1 MKTHVSRALIGA
13 AFVLGVSTASVASA
27 QAQTSFS
34 IDWHVISSG
43 GTTLSGGDTSR
54 STCFIVNGTL
64 AQVVPGYSSGG
75 VYSVYAGFW
84 AGAPTHNT
92 DEIFFDGFEGC
103 SP

>member
-1 MKTHVSRALIGA
+1 MKSHVSRLLVGA
-13 AFVLGVSTASVASA
+13 VFVVVAGGASLVRA
-27 QAQTSFS
+27 QAQPTFS

-43 GTTLSGGDTSR
+43 GTSLSSGNLSQ
-54 STCFIVNGTL
+54 STCFVVNGTL
-64 AQVVPGYSSGG
+64 AQVSPGYSSGG

-84 AGAPTHNT
+84 APAPTQGT

>member
-1 MKTHVSRALIGA
+1 MKIQVSRALMCA
-13 AFVLGVSTASVASA
+13 TFVLGVGSLSVASA
-27 QAQTSFS
+27 QAQTTFS

-43 GTTLSGGDTSR
+43 GTTLSADTTSR

-64 AQVVPGYSSGG
+64 AQAAPGYSSGG